1 MTLVPLV
8 IAPFITGLDKEVQ
21 PWLAPIDSFSV
32 ADNVSIRRGVIEKR
46 GGYILMAQLSNKLR
60 VMGLLRYIEANGA
73 KSTLAFDTKSAYI
86 YSSTT
91 SSFNILDSSP
101 IFDGGEFDYVVGCNW
116 QSSALINRLYFTNGL
131 PYENNVNGI
140 RYYQAS
146 NPTVTTLFTPTTGQN
161 NTLSGC
167 KLLFTLGSRLIA
179 LSCYENDG
187 KGTKYFPQRARWC
200 AKQNPQNWNDTI
212 AGGGDFADAATG
224 DHIVS
229 AQLYQNNLMVFF
241 TNSIWL
247 LTPTADP
254 QKAFR
259 WIQINSYRACNG
271 KMATL
276 AYDLGIKALGK
287 RGITQTH
294 AQTTERIDQKIP
306 DFVVEEINGEYFE
319 KVYALRNYE
328 AFQSWILYPS
338 GNSTENNKVLLYD
351 DLSQGFTTYSLALN
365 CIGYGTTYHDL
376 SFSDFTAENNLDFAF
391 DQMGEATFSSY
402 AFDERQDI
410 LLGGDLNGNIYE
422 LEYGETDNG
431 QEIVCELMS
440 AAWNPF
446 KEEGVECLFSYIDIL
461 VDTDQNTRGKISFY
475 KNDFFNPYLTQNISF
490 LPQMNYVS
498 SIINITKSNPCIVTS
513 PNHGLKNNDII
524 YIYGVEGMTQIN
536 GTKQEIEVLTEDV
549 IILKNESSTDYSSYI
564 QGGEIYK
571 NPFVKTKTWLR
582 AYCGGI
588 GYSHRIKLE
597 IRGGSMRIH
606 AFKPYFKKRGKRTV
620 NV

>member
-1 MTLVPLV
+1 MSLVPLV
-8 IAPFITGLDKEVQ
+8 IAPFVTGLDKEVQ

-46 GGYILMAQLSNKLR
+46 GGYILLAQLSNKLR
-60 VMGLLRYIEANGA
+60 VMGLLRYIESNGA

-86 YSSTT
+86 YSPTT
-91 SSFNILDSSP
+91 SSFTILDSAP

-131 PYENNVNGI
+131 AYENNVNGI
-140 RYYQAS
+140 RYYEAS
-146 NPTVTTLFTPTTGQN
+146 NPTITTLFTPSTGQK
-161 NTLSGC
+161 NTLYGC

-179 LSCYENDG
+179 LSCYENNG
-187 KGTKYFPQRARWC
+187 KSTQYFPQRARWC
-200 AKQNPQNWNDTI
+200 AKQNPTNWDDTV

-247 LTPTADP
+247 LAPTSDP

-271 KMATL
+271 RMATL
-276 AYDLGIKALGK
+276 AYDLGIKSLGK
-287 RGITQTH
+287 RGITQTQ
-294 AQTTERIDQKIP
+294 AQITERIDQKIP
-306 DFVVEEINGEYFE
+306 DFVVQEINGEYFE

-328 AFQSWILYPS
+328 TFQSWILYPS
-338 GNSTENNKVLLYD
+338 GDSPENNKVLLYD
-351 DLSQGFTTYSLALN
+351 DLSQGFTTYSLSLN

-376 SFSDFTAENNLDFAF
+376 GFSDFTAENNLDFSF

-410 LLGGDLNGNIYE
+410 LLGGDINGNIYE

-431 QEIVCELMS
+431 DEIVCELMS

-498 SIINITKSNPCIVTS
+498 SIINITKSNPCLVTT

-524 YIYGVEGMTQIN
+524 YIYGVQGMTQIN
-536 GTKQEIEVLTEDV
+536 GQKLEIEPLTEDV
-549 IILKNESSTDYSSYI
+549 IILKNVNSTDYSSYI
-564 QGGEIYK
+564 QGGELYR

-597 IRGGSMRIH
+597 ISGGSMRIH
-606 AFKPYFKKRGKRTV
+606 AFKPYFKKRGTRTV